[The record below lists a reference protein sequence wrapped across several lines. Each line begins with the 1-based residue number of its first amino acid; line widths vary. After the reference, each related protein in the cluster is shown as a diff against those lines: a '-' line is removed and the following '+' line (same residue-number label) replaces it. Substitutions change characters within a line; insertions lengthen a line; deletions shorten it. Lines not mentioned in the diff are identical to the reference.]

1 MRIAS
6 LLLGCPA
13 ARSYPSATSH
23 NQYSKP
29 FSRILL
35 KRKQPS
41 RCATYSTGTPNRSLN
56 IAKPGKFSLGNG
68 PISYFSSAATL
79 QHDSTVR
86 SPLGG
91 AIGGD
96 LGFFGSNGVR
106 GSGAVLQGGAQGQTS
121 RRLDEPNQSSELGS
135 SSWKGKAPERTLQ
148 SEERPTLQ
156 TLEVEEQIRQQSL
169 SSRSHTMPKPYRYH
183 LPGFPDI
190 DLPTIQPPTQDIQ
203 AYKAYPPLTVSRL
216 YKIYLQ
222 LAKNRLSVLV
232 TLTSTT
238 GLALSPLP
246 LSIPLLLALTTGTYL
261 TSAAANTFNQ
271 IVESPLDAQTP
282 RTRSRPLVA
291 RRITSWH
298 AAVFGVT
305 CALLG
310 GGILYYGCN
319 PTTAALGIGNM
330 VLYAAV
336 YTPLKRFSVLNTWV
350 GAVVGAIPP
359 MMGWTATGAG
369 IWPSREEPI
378 KLFGLPSW
386 MTSMLGINTDN
397 PDSSPQEEDAVR
409 INGVAQHEPRK
420 PIWMYPADA
429 TIIDYARGTVV
440 PASEVSTPNPLVP
453 WTLFMLLFSW
463 QFPHF
468 NSLSYLIRRA
478 YALSCYRMLSVT
490 NVQKNA
496 VVSLRHSFLLLPF
509 CSLIAP
515 MTGAVTWTFALTSAI
530 PNGVMLG
537 RAWQFWRRMN
547 DKTARRLFW
556 VSLWQLPVVLV
567 LTMVHKTDS
576 TWGDALDVTQWY
588 RRWTSKPEDS
598 QPEDKRI
605 V

>member
-1 MRIAS
+1 MQTAS
-6 LLLGCPA
+6 LYLACPLVRSGPS
-13 ARSYPSATSH
+13 ARSATR
-23 NQYSKP
+23 YSKP

-35 KRKQPS
+35 KRRQP
-41 RCATYSTGTPNRSLN
+41 RATYSTTSLTHVTTSKRSPFAN
-56 IAKPGKFSLGNG
+56 T
-68 PISYFSSAATL
+68 PISYFSSAAVL

-91 AIGGD
+91 AMGRE
-96 LGFFGSNGVR
+96 LGFFGSNGTQQ
-106 GSGAVLQGGAQGQTS
+106 QGGAGSSSAGRQESIPSPEEGTS
-121 RRLDEPNQSSELGS
+121 RPRPRVSALTAPSVGS
-135 SSWKGKAPERTLQ
+135 SSWKGKAPERSLQ
-148 SEERPTLQ
+148 SEERPTLV
-156 TLEVEEQIRQQSL
+156 TLEAEEHLRQQSL
-169 SSRSHTMPKPYRYH
+169 STRVNTVTRPHRYH

-190 DLPTIQPPTQDIQ
+190 DMPAIQPPTQDPQ
-203 AYKAYPPLTVSRL
+203 AYKAYPPLTMSRL
-216 YKIYLQ
+216 YKLYLQ

-246 LSIPLLLALTTGTYL
+246 LSLPLLLSLTTGTYL

-298 AAVFGVT
+298 AAIFGIT
-305 CALLG
+305 CAALG

-330 VLYAAV
+330 VLYAGV
-336 YTPLKRFSVLNTWV
+336 YTPMKRFSVLNTWI

-378 KLFGLPSW
+378 KLFGLPEW
-386 MTSMLGINTDN
+386 MNGVLGIKRVDEGR
-397 PDSSPQEEDAVR
+397 DDDDVL
-409 INGVAQHEPRK
+409 INGRAHDAPR

-429 TIIDYARGTVV
+429 TIIDYATGTVL
-440 PASEVSTPNPLVP
+440 PASDRSTPNPLVP

-496 VVSLRHSFLLLPF
+496 MVSLRHSFLLLPF

-515 MTGAVTWTFALTSAI
+515 MTGAVTWTFALTSAV
-530 PNGVMLG
+530 PNGVMLA

-576 TWGDALDVTQWY
+576 TWGDALDVTRWY
-588 RRWTSKPEDS
+588 RRWTGEQEGKGL
-598 QPEDKRI
+598 
-605 V
+605 

>member
-1 MRIAS
+1 M
-6 LLLGCPA
+6 PA
-13 ARSYPSATSH
+13 IHA
-23 NQYSKP
+23 
-29 FSRILL
+29 
-35 KRKQPS
+35 
-41 RCATYSTGTPNRSLN
+41 
-56 IAKPGKFSLGNG
+56 
-68 PISYFSSAATL
+68 
-79 QHDSTVR
+79 
-86 SPLGG
+86 
-91 AIGGD
+91 
-96 LGFFGSNGVR
+96 
-106 GSGAVLQGGAQGQTS
+106 
-121 RRLDEPNQSSELGS
+121 
-135 SSWKGKAPERTLQ
+135 
-148 SEERPTLQ
+148 
-156 TLEVEEQIRQQSL
+156 
-169 SSRSHTMPKPYRYH
+169 
-183 LPGFPDI
+183 
-190 DLPTIQPPTQDIQ
+190 PTQDPD
-203 AYKAYPPLTVSRL
+203 AYKPWPALTASRL
-216 YKIYLQ
+216 YGIYLQ

-246 LSIPLLLALTTGTYL
+246 LSLPLLLSLTTGTYL

-298 AAVFGVT
+298 AAIFGTT

-310 GGILYYGCN
+310 GAVLYYGCN

-369 IWPSREEPI
+369 IWPTREEPI
-378 KLFGLPSW
+378 KLFGLPDW
-386 MTSMLGINTDN
+386 MNGVLGI
-397 PDSSPQEEDAVR
+397 QVEEDDDDDVL
-409 INGVAQHEPRK
+409 INGERARR
-420 PIWMYPADA
+420 PIWMYPSDA
-429 TIIDYARGTVV
+429 SIIDYTSGTLT
-440 PASEVSTPNPLVP
+440 PASATTTPNPLVP

-490 NVQKNA
+490 NVRKNA
-496 VVSLRHSFLLLPF
+496 IVSLRHSFLLLPF

-515 MTGAVTWTFALTSAI
+515 MTGAVTWTFALTSAV
-530 PNGVMLG
+530 PNGVMLA

-547 DKTARRLFW
+547 DRTARRLFW

-576 TWGDALDVTQWY
+576 TWGDALTRWY
-588 RRWTSKPEDS
+588 RRWMGKGDEVD
-598 QPEDKRI
+598 

>member
-1 MRIAS
+1 M
-6 LLLGCPA
+6 PA
-13 ARSYPSATSH
+13 IH
-23 NQYSKP
+23 
-29 FSRILL
+29 
-35 KRKQPS
+35 
-41 RCATYSTGTPNRSLN
+41 
-56 IAKPGKFSLGNG
+56 
-68 PISYFSSAATL
+68 
-79 QHDSTVR
+79 
-86 SPLGG
+86 
-91 AIGGD
+91 
-96 LGFFGSNGVR
+96 
-106 GSGAVLQGGAQGQTS
+106 
-121 RRLDEPNQSSELGS
+121 
-135 SSWKGKAPERTLQ
+135 
-148 SEERPTLQ
+148 
-156 TLEVEEQIRQQSL
+156 
-169 SSRSHTMPKPYRYH
+169 
-183 LPGFPDI
+183 
-190 DLPTIQPPTQDIQ
+190 PPTQDPQ
-203 AYKAYPPLTVSRL
+203 AYKPWPKLTASRL
-216 YKIYLQ
+216 YGIYLQ

-246 LSIPLLLALTTGTYL
+246 LSLPLLLSLTTGTYL

-298 AAVFGVT
+298 AAIFGTT

-310 GGILYYGCN
+310 GAVLYYGCN

-369 IWPSREEPI
+369 IWPTREEPI
-378 KLFGLPSW
+378 KLFGLPRW
-386 MTSMLGINTDN
+386 MNGVLGI
-397 PDSSPQEEDAVR
+397 QEEETDDEVV
-409 INGVAQHEPRK
+409 INGERAKQRR
-420 PIWMYPADA
+420 PIWMYPSDA
-429 TIIDYARGTVV
+429 STIDYTNGTLI
-440 PASEVSTPNPLVP
+440 PASATTTPNPLVP

-490 NVQKNA
+490 NVRKNA

-515 MTGAVTWTFALTSAI
+515 MTGAVTWTFALTSAV
-530 PNGVMLG
+530 PNGVMLA

-547 DKTARRLFW
+547 DRTARRLFW

-576 TWGDALDVTQWY
+576 TWGDALTRWY
-588 RRWTSKPEDS
+588 RSWTGE
-598 QPEDKRI
+598 EDK
-605 V
+605 VDV

>member
-1 MRIAS
+1 M
-6 LLLGCPA
+6 GWTEPK
-13 ARSYPSATSH
+13 
-23 NQYSKP
+23 SKVCRDCFQCSDP
-29 FSRILL
+29 DRVL
-35 KRKQPS
+35 
-41 RCATYSTGTPNRSLN
+41 
-56 IAKPGKFSLGNG
+56 
-68 PISYFSSAATL
+68 TL
-79 QHDSTVR
+79 ALQIG
-86 SPLGG
+86 SP
-91 AIGGD
+91 
-96 LGFFGSNGVR
+96 
-106 GSGAVLQGGAQGQTS
+106 
-121 RRLDEPNQSSELGS
+121 
-135 SSWKGKAPERTLQ
+135 SWKGKAPERPLQ

-156 TLEVEEQIRQQSL
+156 TLEVEEHIRQQSL
-169 SSRSHTMPKPYRYH
+169 SSRSHTMPRPYRYH

-190 DLPTIQPPTQDIQ
+190 DLPPIQRPIQDMD
-203 AYKAYPPLTVSRL
+203 AYKAYPSLTLSRL

-246 LSIPLLLALTTGTYL
+246 LSLPLLLALTTGTYL

-336 YTPLKRFSVLNTWV
+336 YTPMKRFSVLNTWV

-378 KLFGLPSW
+378 KLFGLPDW
-386 MTSMLGINTDN
+386 MTGMLGLDTTDVS
-397 PDSSPQEEDAVR
+397 DSDPNEDDAVR
-409 INGVAQHEPRK
+409 INGVVQPEVRK

-440 PASEVSTPNPLVP
+440 SASEVSTPNPLVP

-478 YALSCYRMLSVT
+478 YALSCYRMMSVT

-576 TWGDALDVTQWY
+576 TWGDALDVTQWFK
-588 RRWTSKPEDS
+588 RWTGGQETLPSENK
-598 QPEDKRI
+598 KL